1 MKIIAINLL
10 VISSLFPQRHFSA
23 FRSLFQKEVCSFGAF
38 RSNLPPDEELVSFIK
53 MGMNWIFHREVV
65 ALPTNQMVFV
75 KVEVFTRGKRLH
87 LQGDVQRE
95 FSSLRGLIFVTKTC
109 QEFIHL
115 AAESFFLDSRVGKES
130 CRFKWFKD
138 FTKEKGTSNIFK
150 QTCPFLLTILCTVR
164 LLICKAPRPVRTCFA
179 SCGSWWCCRKR
190 RCEHR
195 CLIPRRG
202 VLIFPRKSV
211 VFKNSHLRI
220 PKMFFHLLMFNKCHC
235 KKHTPFVR
243 LLSHRSSARSRSRS
257 STGPRSRF
265 FLRCQQEECGFQLT
279 GTWNGLPVCLK
290 HGC

>member
-1 MKIIAINLL
+1 
-10 VISSLFPQRHFSA
+10 
-23 FRSLFQKEVCSFGAF
+23 
-38 RSNLPPDEELVSFIK
+38 

-75 KVEVFTRGKRLH
+75 KVEVFTPGKRLQ

-115 AAESFFLDSRVGKES
+115 AAESFFWTQELERKVADSNDSKISQKKVLQ
-130 CRFKWFKD
+130 
-138 FTKEKGTSNIFK
+138 TSSNKHFHF
-150 QTCPFLLTILCTVR
+150 CSPCYAPYVF
-164 LLICKAPRPVRTCFA
+164 LICKAPRPVRTCFA

-190 RCEHR
+190 RCEHQ

-202 VLIFPRKSV
+202 VLIFFRKSV
-211 VFKNSHLRI
+211 VFKNSHL
-220 PKMFFHLLMFNKCHC
+220 PESVFNKCHC

-243 LLSHRSSARSRSRS
+243 LISHRSSARSRSRS

-279 GTWNGLPVCLK
+279 GTWNGLPVCQK